1 MISRLFVSLTL
12 CLVPSLPQRK
22 MKLNVTNMFSGAC
35 RQSWSIIAHCILLF
49 FWFLYLSLS
58 CSQLFSVC
66 LISNAFNGSLY
77 LARGTTFRI
86 PYSDK
91 IQYSSVYPKGDTQ
104 RQELA
109 PTASRVP
116 LTDKYDCNPTDFTL
130 RPRN

>member
-1 MISRLFVSLTL
+1 M
-12 CLVPSLPQRK
+12 
-22 MKLNVTNMFSGAC
+22 
-35 RQSWSIIAHCILLF
+35 
-49 FWFLYLSLS
+49 
-58 CSQLFSVC
+58 C

-116 LTDKYDCNPTDFTL
+116 LTDKYDCNPMDFIL
-130 RPRN
+130 RPMELTLHGMKLWVCKVFGFLPPSGVVGSGQNRDD